1 MARTVAFWSGQLG
14 LRGTDVALFDFAHGN
29 EALLGN
35 RSIVLAP
42 AEAAHDDL
50 ARFQARFPV
59 FLYEGGFAAAERI
72 LEREQVDCLYAI
84 KTGRRDGVVAGACRT
99 AVHAVFT
106 FHEPHGDAYA
116 YISPWLSRVVSGG
129 RAPWVPL
136 IVDVPAPDGDL
147 RAELGIPRDAV
158 VIGRHGGPDAFDI
171 PFVHRVVEEVAT
183 QRPDVWFVFLNT
195 APFCAPRPNVV
206 HLPATRDPARKWRFI
221 ATCDAML
228 HARLRGECF
237 GLAIAEFSAANR
249 PVFTYGDG
257 RWVPEQAH
265 LDLLGERALRY
276 ESAEHLA
283 QQLATF
289 EPQPARDWNAF
300 RDFTP
305 ARVMPRF
312 REVFLD
318 V

>member
-14 LRGTDVALFDFAHGN
+14 MRGTDVALFDFARWN
-29 EALLGN
+29 EELLGN
-35 RSIVLAP
+35 RSLVIAP
-42 AEAAHDDL
+42 AGVHEDL
-50 ARFQARFPV
+50 ARFTARFPV
-59 FLYEGGFAAAERI
+59 FLYDGDFAAAERI
-72 LEREQVDCLYAI
+72 LERERVDCLYAI
-84 KTGRRDGVVAGACRT
+84 KTGQRDGILAGACRT

-116 YISPWLSRVVSGG
+116 YISPWLSRAVSGG

-136 IVDVPAPDGDL
+136 IVDAPAADGDL
-147 RAELGIPRDAV
+147 RAELGIPQDAIV
-158 VIGRHGGPDAFDI
+158 FGRHGGPDAFDI
-171 PFVHRVVEEVAT
+171 PFVHRVVDDVSAA
-183 QRPDVWFVFLNT
+183 RPDLFFVFLNT
-195 APFCAPRPNVV
+195 APFCASRPNVV
-206 HLPATRDPARKWRFI
+206 HLPVTHDPARKARFV

-249 PVFTYGDG
+249 PVLTYGDR

-265 LDLLGERALRY
+265 LDLLGDRALAYR
-276 ESAEHLA
+276 SAAELHAL
-283 QQLATF
+283 LTTF
-289 EPQPARDWNAF
+289 APDPRRDWNAF

-318 V
+318 A